1 LWQEDFDI
9 LVEYGLEFRVF
20 FPVWHVDLQVL
31 VECGLELRVFSPVL
45 QHVDL
50 QVLVECGLELGVS
63 FQVLWHVDL
72 QFLVECGSEL
82 ECFSSVV
89 ACTFAGFV
97 APFSSTMPIQYW
109 LLLQNIVLKHNRWKV
124 CLSDD
129 W

>member
-31 VECGLELRVFSPVL
+31 VECG
-45 QHVDL
+45 
-50 QVLVECGLELGVS
+50 
-63 FQVLWHVDL
+63 
-72 QFLVECGSEL
+72 SEL

-89 ACTFAGFV
+89 ACTFAGLV

-109 LLLQNIVLKHNRWKV
+109 LLLQNIVLKHNRRRV